1 MKSHLRTCAEFE
13 LTCKEVG
20 ITLAIRATRNI
31 QLLAQAVAVR
41 AQVELNSTET
51 RVKLEQNFAD
61 VRTRVRL
68 EFGGV
73 KLGPTSS

>member
-1 MKSHLRTCAEFE
+1 MKSHLRTLAEFE
-13 LTCKEVG
+13 LTCKGVG

-41 AQVELNSTET
+41 AQVELNSTYT
-51 RVKLEQNFAD
+51 RVELEPNFAD

-73 KLGPTSS
+73 KLGPNSS